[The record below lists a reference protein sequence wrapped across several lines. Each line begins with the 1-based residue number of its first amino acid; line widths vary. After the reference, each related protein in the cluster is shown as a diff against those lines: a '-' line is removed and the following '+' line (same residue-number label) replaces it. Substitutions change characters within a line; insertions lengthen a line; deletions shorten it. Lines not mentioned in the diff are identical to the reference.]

1 MLEKHLII
9 VEHNN
14 NLIINATY
22 SAICAA
28 NKLKAHTTA
37 VILCNSKEVCDT
49 LSKSIEYLVDDI
61 VYVQNDV
68 FSHALSQSYA
78 TTIADIV
85 NKMSITYVWGGSSS
99 FMKEMMPRLNAR
111 LSNSS
116 MASDIQKVV
125 NETTFERPMWA
136 GDIIATIDMSS
147 KIKII
152 TVRPTEFKDQIVK
165 LSKKSSLNEIESVI
179 NSSKMKFISFEKIK
193 SDRPSL
199 SDADIVV
206 AGGRGLKSPENFKS
220 IIYPLADALNAAIGA
235 SRAICDADWVPN
247 DWQVGQTGKVV
258 APSLYFAIGISG
270 AIQHVAGM
278 RGSKTIIAINKDP
291 EAPIFQVADYGIVGD
306 ASLIVPELTEKI
318 KKNC

>member
-1 MLEKHLII
+1 MMEKHLIVI
-9 VEHNN
+9 EHDNKSIMN
-14 NLIINATY
+14 TTY
-22 SAICAA
+22 SAICAS

-37 VILCNSKEVCDT
+37 VILCDNKENCAT
-49 LSKSIEYLVDDI
+49 LSESIEYLVDDI
-61 VYVQNDV
+61 IYVQDDV
-68 FSHALSQSYA
+68 FSHALSQPYA
-78 TTIADIV
+78 STIADIV
-85 NKMSITYVWGGSSS
+85 NKMNITYVWAGSSS

-116 MASDIQKVV
+116 MASDIQKII
-125 NETTFERPMWA
+125 NENTFERPMWA
-136 GDIIATIDMSS
+136 GDIIATINMSS

-152 TVRPTEFKDQIVK
+152 TVRPTEFKDEIVK
-165 LSKKSSLNEIESVI
+165 LSNKSSLNKFEA
-179 NSSKMKFISFEKIK
+179 NAHLSKMKFISFEKIK

-199 SDADIVV
+199 SDANIVV
-206 AGGRGLKSPENFKS
+206 AGGRGLKDPDNFKN

>member
-1 MLEKHLII
+1 MLEKHLIV

-14 NLIINATY
+14 KSIINTTY
-22 SAICAA
+22 SAICAS

-37 VILCNSKEVCDT
+37 VILCNSKEACDN
-49 LSKSIEYLVDDI
+49 LSKNIEYLVDDI
-61 VYVQNDV
+61 VYVQDNV
-68 FSHALSQSYA
+68 FSDALSQPYA
-78 TTIADIV
+78 STIADIV
-85 NKMSITYVWGGSSS
+85 NKMGITYVWGGSSS
-99 FMKEMMPRLNAR
+99 FTKEMMPRLNAR

-116 MASDIQKVV
+116 MASDIQKIV

-136 GDIIATIDMSS
+136 GDIVATITMSS

-152 TVRPTEFKDQIVK
+152 TVRPTEFKDQSIRN
-165 LSKKSSLNEIESVI
+165 SKKSSLNKIESNI
-179 NSSKMKFISFEKIK
+179 HPSKMKFISFEKIK

-206 AGGRGLKSPENFKS
+206 AGGRGLKDPENFKN

-318 KKNC
+318 KKSC

>member
-1 MLEKHLII
+1 
-9 VEHNN
+9 
-14 NLIINATY
+14 
-22 SAICAA
+22 
-28 NKLKAHTTA
+28 
-37 VILCNSKEVCDT
+37 
-49 LSKSIEYLVDDI
+49 
-61 VYVQNDV
+61 
-68 FSHALSQSYA
+68 
-78 TTIADIV
+78 
-85 NKMSITYVWGGSSS
+85 
-99 FMKEMMPRLNAR
+99 
-111 LSNSS
+111 
-116 MASDIQKVV
+116 
-125 NETTFERPMWA
+125 
-136 GDIIATIDMSS
+136 
-147 KIKII
+147 
-152 TVRPTEFKDQIVK
+152 
-165 LSKKSSLNEIESVI
+165 
-179 NSSKMKFISFEKIK
+179 MKFISFEKIK

-206 AGGRGLKSPENFKS
+206 AGGRGLKDPENFKN

-318 KKNC
+318 KKSC